1 MPANYGGFESLV
13 ENLIG
18 NSPSNIKYTVF
29 CSGKDMPDKRPN
41 HKGADLKYIPLQANG
56 FQSIPYDILS
66 LCRCI
71 RGYDVLLVLGVSGCM
86 FLPIFRLLNRKKL
99 IVNIDG
105 LEHRREKWGKLA
117 RWVLRTS
124 EAMAIRF
131 ADIIIA
137 DNKGIQDYITRTYHQ
152 PSELIAYGGDH
163 AQRHLSDDFIDNAL
177 SDYGLIKGNYAVTVC
192 RIEPE
197 NNSHVILDAF
207 AHTDRTLVFI
217 GNWNHSEYSRSLK
230 EKYSAYPNIKIV
242 DAIYNLDV
250 LYAIRSN
257 AGVYMHGHSAGGT
270 NPSLVEAM
278 FFGIPII
285 AYDVVYNRESTFNK
299 AYYFNNSDDI
309 INLLDQPVL
318 SGGESMKTLAEE
330 NYRWRDIAHQYVR
343 LYR

>member
-1 MPANYGGFESLV
+1 M
-13 ENLIG
+13 
-18 NSPSNIKYTVF
+18 
-29 CSGKDMPDKRPN
+29 
-41 HKGADLKYIPLQANG
+41 LK
-56 FQSIPYDILS
+56 
-66 LCRCI
+66 
-71 RGYDVLLVLGVSGCM
+71 
-86 FLPIFRLLNRKKL
+86 
-99 IVNIDG
+99 
-105 LEHRREKWGKLA
+105 
-117 RWVLRTS
+117 TS

-137 DNKGIQDYITRTYHQ
+137 DNKGIQDYITQTYNQ

-163 AQRHLSDDFIDNAL
+163 AQRNLNDTFIDKAL
-177 SDYGLIKGNYAVTVC
+177 SDYGLTRGSYAVTVC

-197 NNSHVILDAF
+197 NNSHVILEAF
-207 AHTDRTLVFI
+207 SQTDKTLVFI

-230 EKYSAYPNIKIV
+230 DKYSAYPNIKIV

-285 AYDVVYNRESTFNK
+285 AYDVVYNRETTGNK
-299 AYYFNNSDDI
+299 AYYFKNGNEIIELLNRSDLEGAPMREI
-309 INLLDQPVL
+309 A
-318 SGGESMKTLAEE
+318 KR
-330 NYRWRDIAHQYVR
+330 NYRWQTIAGQYVS